1 MKIENGNIVNT
12 IQKFL
17 KQHSKVEVADEEVSS
32 VLRNLNFS
40 QTLELIDNIKDANIE
55 AVADVLGIGL
65 DDVDEAYGTVGTQQP
80 SASTIKATNKKIAT
94 ADRRDRLAS
103 KPSAVVQRAP
113 AAGSAKV
120 KTGGPQGY
128 VPPTADPDDV
138 QRADNQAGV
147 MGNANDIDR
156 LENEVARLKSLSGIK

>member
-80 SASTIKATNKKIAT
+80 SSSTIKATNKKIAT

-103 KPSAVVQRAP
+103 KPPAVVQRIP
-113 AAGSAKV
+113 TPGSAKV

-128 VPPTADPDDV
+128 VPPAADPDDV